1 MKIVLKK
8 YNSYKNKHK
17 SFIKIMGIYWMK
29 NNWYPLVSYR
39 SIKLIIVIKL
49 MLKIELASKWYT
61 IRNK

>member
-8 YNSYKNKHK
+8 YNSCKNKHK